1 MLTSLVVTILVLA
14 LVGFLIYIITTYIP
28 MPDLIKNLIYVVVAV
43 VVVLYLLQMLTGH
56 AALLR

>member
-14 LVGFLIYIITTYIP
+14 LVGFLIWIITTYIP
-28 MPDLIKNLIYVVVAV
+28 MPDLVKTLIYVVVAV